1 MNTMNTMST
10 LNALNTLNPRH
21 AARIIALQV
30 LYEVDLSPHKPG
42 IVLSRHFVESPELP
56 DELRSFASELVSGV
70 TARRAE
76 LDERIHACAPEFPVE
91 ALAAVD
97 RNVLRIALFEL
108 ERGDVPMKATVNE
121 AVELAKEFGADASPR
136 FINGVL
142 ASAIVRYH
150 SEIGANKQDVADV
163 VDVSA
168 PNVSDVSD
176 VSDRDQASN
185 LE

>member
-1 MNTMNTMST
+1 MNP
-10 LNALNTLNPRH
+10 LNPRH
-21 AARIIALQV
+21 TARMIALQV
-30 LYEVDLSPHKPG
+30 LYEVDLSQHKPG

-70 TARRAE
+70 TARRAQ
-76 LDERIHACAPEFPVE
+76 LDERIHTCAPEFPVD

-121 AVELAKEFGADASPR
+121 AIELAKEFGGDSAPR

-150 SEIGANKQDVADV
+150 SEIGASKQDVQDAIAPS
-163 VDVSA
+163 VDHVDIKS
-168 PNVSDVSD
+168 VSDVL
-176 VSDRDQASN
+176 DRDQASN

>member
-1 MNTMNTMST
+1 MNPMNPMNPM
-10 LNALNTLNPRH
+10 NALNPRH

-30 LYEVDLSPHKPG
+30 LYEVDLSQHKPG

-70 TARRAE
+70 TARRVQ
-76 LDERIHACAPEFPVE
+76 LDERIYACAPEFPVDD
-91 ALAAVD
+91 LAAVD

-108 ERGDVPMKATVNE
+108 EHGDVPMKATVNE
-121 AVELAKEFGADASPR
+121 AVELAKEFGGDASPR

-150 SEIGANKQDVADV
+150 SESGANKQDIAEV
-163 VDVSA
+163 VDVSV
-168 PNVSDVSD
+168 PSVDDVLD

-185 LE
+185 SE